1 MGETKPIMMSETNS
15 NSPIH
20 EQIQYIEFLSED
32 LQRAKH
38 FYTTCFGW
46 TFTVHGQAGFHTDGV
61 FRLGTPLNGTILIVL
76 YSQDLEATMGKIVG
90 EGGAISKGI
99 FNFPGGRRFHFRDL
113 DGYELAVW
121 SE

>member
-1 MGETKPIMMSETNS
+1 MKPIPTPRYTNRFSTSNSSLKNS
-15 NSPIH
+15 NGQNI
-20 EQIQYIEFLSED
+20 
-32 LQRAKH
+32 
-38 FYTTCFGW
+38 
-46 TFTVHGQAGFHTDGV
+46 FTPHASVGRLRNTGHAGFHTVGV
-61 FRLGTPLNGTILIVL
+61 FRLGTPLNGTIFIVL
-76 YSQDLEATMGKIVG
+76 YSQDQEATMGKIDG